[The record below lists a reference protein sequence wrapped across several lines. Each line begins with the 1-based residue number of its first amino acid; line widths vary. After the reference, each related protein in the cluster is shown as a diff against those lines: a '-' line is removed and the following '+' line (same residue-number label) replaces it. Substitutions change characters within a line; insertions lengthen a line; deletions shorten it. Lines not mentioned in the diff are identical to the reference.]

1 METKTCKEC
10 GRELEISNFKKTRW
24 GGYVVYAISA
34 PPTNEMKQNSA
45 SFLRSERKGLGSTL
59 RAN

>member
-24 GGYVVYAISA
+24 GGGMQYLQ
-34 PPTNEMKQNSA
+34 PMLFQEK
-45 SFLRSERKGLGSTL
+45 
-59 RAN
+59 